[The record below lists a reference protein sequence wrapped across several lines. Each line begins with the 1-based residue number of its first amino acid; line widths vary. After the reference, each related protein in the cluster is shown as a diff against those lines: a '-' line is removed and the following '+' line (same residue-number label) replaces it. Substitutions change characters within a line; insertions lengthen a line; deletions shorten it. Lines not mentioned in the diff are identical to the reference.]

1 MNCYSRKPSWR
12 TNRGK
17 SHLLV
22 GTGIYLFI
30 MVSWAQEAE
39 EKIFECRRTEQAISI
54 DGKANEAAWKGA
66 QKIESFLLPWE
77 KPSRKATT
85 QTRAKLLWDDTYL
98 YFYAEL
104 DDADLQAVAKDQDG
118 RLWEDDVFELFFKPH
133 TDKPAYYEFQVNPL
147 GTKLDMFYP
156 QREADGY
163 EKNRNVHPFKML
175 VKVALDGTL
184 NQPGDKD
191 KTWAVEGQIPWQDFK
206 LTGGA
211 PKLNDVWRFT
221 LCRYDYSP
229 TFEGG
234 KELSVSAP
242 KMEKSFHG
250 HEHYAPLKFTGPWDA
265 RAELP
270 ERLRAVKGFA
280 GSRVIGSPDPPL
292 PYKVENFFP
301 DFPIQNL
308 ISFKF
313 EPGSDGERII
323 YINNPS
329 DIKGT
334 KLNRYDRK
342 TKQTEVLMEADE
354 MMYSLAFHP
363 DFSQNRQIFLSALG
377 PIGAERGSKRV
388 KVVRV
393 DLSPDKTELI
403 DLEAGDII
411 IEWPC
416 NGHTGGAM
424 AFGSDGMFY
433 VTTGDG
439 TSDSDGLL
447 SGQDLSRLYAKVL
460 RLDIEHPDPGKFYS
474 IPKDNPFV
482 GQENVRPETFAYG
495 FRNPWRVH
503 WDKNLDRLWVGQN
516 GQDRLEQ
523 AYLVERGANYGWSVY
538 EGSRIFYANRKRGP
552 TPILPPTVE
561 HDHGESR
568 SLTGGVV
575 IYDGKK
581 YPDLEDA
588 YIYGDYTTGKIWAVK
603 HDGEKVV
610 WN

>member
-1 MNCYSRKPSWR
+1 
-12 TNRGK
+12 
-17 SHLLV
+17 
-22 GTGIYLFI
+22 

-104 DDADLQAVAKDQDG
+104 DDADLQAVAKDLDG

-250 HEHYAPLKFTGPWDA
+250 HEHYAPLKFTA
-265 RAELP
+265 M
-270 ERLRAVKGFA
+270 
-280 GSRVIGSPDPPL
+280 
-292 PYKVENFFP
+292 NF
-301 DFPIQNL
+301 
-308 ISFKF
+308 S
-313 EPGSDGERII
+313 
-323 YINNPS
+323 
-329 DIKGT
+329 
-334 KLNRYDRK
+334 
-342 TKQTEVLMEADE
+342 
-354 MMYSLAFHP
+354 
-363 DFSQNRQIFLSALG
+363 
-377 PIGAERGSKRV
+377 
-388 KVVRV
+388 
-393 DLSPDKTELI
+393 
-403 DLEAGDII
+403 
-411 IEWPC
+411 
-416 NGHTGGAM
+416 
-424 AFGSDGMFY
+424 
-433 VTTGDG
+433 
-439 TSDSDGLL
+439 
-447 SGQDLSRLYAKVL
+447 
-460 RLDIEHPDPGKFYS
+460 
-474 IPKDNPFV
+474 
-482 GQENVRPETFAYG
+482 
-495 FRNPWRVH
+495 
-503 WDKNLDRLWVGQN
+503 
-516 GQDRLEQ
+516 
-523 AYLVERGANYGWSVY
+523 
-538 EGSRIFYANRKRGP
+538 
-552 TPILPPTVE
+552 
-561 HDHGESR
+561 
-568 SLTGGVV
+568 
-575 IYDGKK
+575 
-581 YPDLEDA
+581 
-588 YIYGDYTTGKIWAVK
+588 
-603 HDGEKVV
+603 
-610 WN
+610 